1 MLLMIEESAN
11 WIYSLPYSSAVASTL
26 LVDPKF
32 QFASNEEAYSSKN
45 LNDLFKWEKIIG
57 SSHAGAVAVGEY
69 KNHKNIIFKTID
81 LSKHSGGLTQFDQE
95 VSIYRALKSLQ
106 GMCCLY

>member
-11 WIYSLPYSSAVASTL
+11 WIYSSPYSSAVASTL

-57 SSHAGAVAVGEY
+57 SSHAGALLVNTRISRTLSS
-69 KNHKNIIFKTID
+69 KQLIF
-81 LSKHSGGLTQFDQE
+81 LSIQ
-95 VSIYRALKSLQ
+95 VV
-106 GMCCLY
+106 